1 MTNAIRWYCRK
12 FGDEMAARHRTRG
25 VLASRALTSRSTAN
39 ASARDAPGTVLR
51 QHRKSFVPNN
61 ATLPICLRLQK
72 SCKLPVDYV
81 RVGVVE
87 CLQLS

>member
-61 ATLPICLRLQK
+61 ATLPIFPTLIQYCAIIISIQMNN
-72 SCKLPVDYV
+72 
-81 RVGVVE
+81 
-87 CLQLS
+87 